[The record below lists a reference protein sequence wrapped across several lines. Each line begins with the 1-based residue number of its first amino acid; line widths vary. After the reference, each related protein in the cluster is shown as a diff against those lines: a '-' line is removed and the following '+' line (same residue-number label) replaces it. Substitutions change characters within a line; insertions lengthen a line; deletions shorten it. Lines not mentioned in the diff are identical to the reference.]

1 MMSERL
7 NKPGAVSVRPAI
19 MLSRHP
25 LLLLAMTACQVAAAN
40 PVWKKDLAS
49 PSPGSFPPIPSSIL
63 DFQVSWKGIINSGK
77 VRMEFAPIEA
87 KKPGVLV
94 VRSSATSLGPA
105 AAFYPY
111 QANSWVELDPA
122 TLKPRFCH
130 SVETDKSETVIT
142 TSRYLKNSMECHETT
157 TPNGKQ
163 TGVTKDRTF
172 TFSPIFEI
180 FSAILHVRSQKLADG
195 DTIHLV
201 VHPFNNPY
209 LLHVKV
215 LGHEKH
221 LDRKTIRLSV
231 GMRKIDRETFE
242 LKAYKK
248 IKRDATLWL
257 SDDADR
263 IPVELRAAVFVGDI
277 RATIT
282 GFRKL

>member
-1 MMSERL
+1 MNLRQL
-7 NKPGAVSVRPAI
+7 FLFLLALAVSPHASAAPA
-19 MLSRHP
+19 
-25 LLLLAMTACQVAAAN
+25 
-40 PVWKKDLAS
+40 WKKDLGS
-49 PSPGSFPPIPSSIL
+49 PAPGAYPPIPPGVL
-63 DFQVSWKGIINSGK
+63 DLQVSWKGIVNSGK
-77 VRMEFAPIEA
+77 VRMEFAPKDA
-87 KKPGVLV
+87 KKPGSLV

-111 QANSWVELDPA
+111 QGNSWVELDPV
-122 TLKPRFCH
+122 TFNPRYFH
-130 SVETDKSETVIT
+130 SVETDKNETVTT
-142 TSRYLKNSMECHETT
+142 TSRYFKNSVQCHEVT
-157 TPNGKQ
+157 TPIGKP
-163 TGVTKDRTF
+163 TGKTKDRTF
-172 TFSPIFEI
+172 SFSPIFEI
-180 FSAILHVRSQKLADG
+180 FSAILHVRSQKLDDG
-195 DTIHLV
+195 DTINLV

-209 LLHVKV
+209 LLSVKV

-231 GMRKIDRETFE
+231 GMRKIDRDTFE

-282 GFRKL
+282 GYRKS